1 MVDKMCKSAVVREI
15 EVMGEATKRLDKDF
29 QDSHQQIE
37 WGDLKG
43 MRDRL
48 IHAYNLIDYAIVW
61 STVTN
66 DIPVLI
72 RYLKKILEEEA

>member
-1 MVDKMCKSAVVREI
+1 VVHEI

-29 QDSHQQIE
+29 KNSHQQIE

-72 RYLKKILEEEA
+72 RYLKKLLEEEA